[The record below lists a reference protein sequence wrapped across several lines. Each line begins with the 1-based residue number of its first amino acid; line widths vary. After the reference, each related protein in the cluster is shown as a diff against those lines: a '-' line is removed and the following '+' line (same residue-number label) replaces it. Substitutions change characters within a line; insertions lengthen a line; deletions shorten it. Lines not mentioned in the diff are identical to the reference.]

1 MKTDLMNKAQQHDAA
16 TWVLA
21 QGQAMTLNI
30 GPGARVL
37 RVSAGQMWVTKGRA
51 EADLLPQDAWLA
63 PGDSLP
69 VESGAVLVA
78 EGWPAARF
86 QLLVPPQA
94 CGSRRRASLGQAV
107 SAWLSSAKPR
117 LA

>member
-1 MKTDLMNKAQQHDAA
+1 MKTCLMKKAQQHDAA
-16 TWVLA
+16 AWVLG
-21 QGQAMTLNI
+21 QGQAMTLSI

-37 RVSAGQMWVTKGRA
+37 RVSTGRLWVTKGRA
-51 EADLLPQDAWLA
+51 EPDLLPEDSWLA

-69 VESGAVLVA
+69 LESGAVLVA
-78 EGWPAARF
+78 EAWPAARF

-94 CGSRRRASLGQAV
+94 CRSRRRASLVQIL
-107 SAWLSSAKPR
+107 SAWLSSLRPR

>member
-1 MKTDLMNKAQQHDAA
+1 MKIDIMNKAQQHDAA
-16 TWVLA
+16 AWVLA

-37 RVSAGQMWVTKGRA
+37 RVSAGRLWVTKGPA
-51 EADLLPQDAWLA
+51 EADLLPEDAWLA
-63 PGDSLP
+63 TGDSLP
-69 VESGAVLVA
+69 VEPGAVLVA

-94 CGSRRRASLGQAV
+94 CGSRRRASLGEAV
-107 SAWLSSAKPR
+107 SAWLFSAKPR